1 MRTLATY
8 LRGLDPQLPRTV
20 WLIQAGGLVNA
31 LGNGIVF
38 PFAVIYLHNVRGI
51 SFAQAGFALAIG
63 GAAALLAGFLAGT
76 LVDRVGGRNTL
87 VFGLLL
93 QLVAFSLF
101 PLIRDAWHA
110 YALFAL
116 EGVGTACFWP
126 GQSTLLARLTPPDR
140 RHSAYALQRVSMNLG
155 IGLGAAVGGLIATTS
170 DPGSFTRLFL
180 FDAATFLVFAVLL
193 LFGVREPAPAEAEE
207 HEDPGSYRAV
217 LRNRNFLALTGL
229 NVLFVAV
236 GYEVFALL
244 PPFAKN
250 YAGIDERWIGFAL
263 LPPFAKN
270 YAGIDERWIGFIWLA
285 NTLLIV
291 LIQLP
296 VSKALEGRRRM
307 AALALMSV
315 LWAGAALIVL
325 AGGSLLNGTSAA
337 LVFMTATMVFAVG
350 ETLQGP
356 TQAPLVADLAP
367 ERLRGRYFAIG
378 AMSWSAGSILG
389 PAAGGPLLGWHPLA
403 VWPISAGVCV
413 LAAFGC
419 LRLERRLP
427 ESVRRTPR
435 PEPVAQTAL
444 TPPLDLATER
454 L

>member
-20 WLIQAGGLVNA
+20 WLVQAGGVVNA

-38 PFAVIYLHNVRGI
+38 PFAIIYLHNVRGI

-63 GAAALLAGFLAGT
+63 GAAALAAGLIAGP

-93 QLVAFSLF
+93 QLVAFTLF
-101 PLIRDAWHA
+101 PLIREAWHA

-126 GQSTLLARLTPPDR
+126 GQSTLLARLTPAEN

-155 IGLGAAVGGLIATTS
+155 IGLGGVVGGLIATTA
-170 DPGSFTRLFL
+170 DPGSFTRMFL
-180 FDAATFLVFAVLL
+180 LDAATFLVFAALL
-193 LFGVREPAPAEAEE
+193 LFGVHEPPATEAEE
-207 HEDPGSYRAV
+207 QRGAGQLPGRPARPQLPRAHRPERALRRGRLRGLRAAAAVRQELRRRGRALDRLHLAGEHAADRPDPAAGLEGARGPPPDGRA
-217 LRNRNFLALTGL
+217 RA
-229 NVLFVAV
+229 
-236 GYEVFALL
+236 
-244 PPFAKN
+244 
-250 YAGIDERWIGFAL
+250 DERAL
-263 LPPFAKN
+263 
-270 YAGIDERWIGFIWLA
+270 G
-285 NTLLIV
+285 
-291 LIQLP
+291 
-296 VSKALEGRRRM
+296 GRRADR
-307 AALALMSV
+307 
-315 LWAGAALIVL
+315 
-325 AGGSLLNGTSAA
+325 AGGGGFFNGTSAA
-337 LVFMTATMVFAVG
+337 LVFMTATMVFAIG

-367 ERLRGRYFAIG
+367 ERLRGRYFALG

-389 PAAGGPLLGWHPLA
+389 PAVGGPLLGWHPLA

-413 LAAFGC
+413 FAATGC
-419 LRLERRLP
+419 LRLEQRLP
-427 ESVRRTPR
+427 ERVRRTPR

-444 TPPLDLATER
+444 APPLDLATER

>member
-1 MRTLATY
+1 MRTMAIY
-8 LRGLDPQLPRTV
+8 LRGLDPQLPRSV

-63 GAAALLAGFLAGT
+63 GAAALLAGLLAGT

-126 GQSTLLARLTPPDR
+126 GQSTLLARLTPPER

-180 FDAATFLVFAVLL
+180 FDAATFLVFALLL
-193 LFGVREPAPAEAEE
+193 LFGVHEPPAIEPEE
-207 HEDPGSYRAV
+207 HEEPGSYRAV
-217 LRNRNFLALTGL
+217 LRDRNFLALTGL

-250 YAGIDERWIGFAL
+250 YAGVDERS
-263 LPPFAKN
+263 
-270 YAGIDERWIGFIWLA
+270 IGFIWLA

-307 AALALMSV
+307 AALAVMNM
-315 LWAGAALIVL
+315 LWAGASLIVL
-325 AGGSLLNGTSAA
+325 AGGGLLTGTSAA
-337 LVFMTATMVFAVG
+337 LVFMVAVMVFAVG

-367 ERLRGRYFAIG
+367 ERLRGRYFALG

-389 PAAGGPLLGWHPLA
+389 PAVGGPLLDWHPLA
-403 VWPISAGVCV
+403 VWPISAGVCLV
-413 LAAFGC
+413 AAVGC
-419 LRLERRLP
+419 LRLEGKLP
-427 ESVRRTPR
+427 ARVRRTPK
-435 PEPVAQTAL
+435 PEPVTQTAL
-444 TPPLDLATER
+444 APPLDLATER